1 MFQRFT
7 LKYLSASKQVLFY
20 LMKQDSQ
27 PLSNLPLESLISID
41 KLRESIMELVTE
53 LNLEPLKII

>member
-7 LKYLSASKQVLFY
+7 LKSLSASKQVLFY

-27 PLSNLPLESLISID
+27 PLSNLPLESLISMD